1 MQRETCN
8 KVFIRDLQF
17 GGNQKVYIQSMTNT
31 YTKDVEAT
39 VDQILKLE
47 EAGCEIIRVAVLD
60 MVDAKALGE
69 IKKNSHSFSR
79 RYSF

>member
-1 MQRETCN
+1 MQRETCR
-8 KVFIRDLQF
+8 KVYIRDLQF

-31 YTKDVEAT
+31 YTKDVKAT

-47 EAGCEIIRVAVLD
+47 EAGCELIRVAVLD

-69 IKKNSHSFSR
+69 IKKQKTR
-79 RYSF
+79 